1 MICLESKK
9 EKSEIREWL
18 ESAAIAVV
26 LALIIKFFLFEF
38 VLVDGASMFPTLH
51 DGDRL
56 IVNKLEY
63 RLNNPQFQDIIILE
77 YNTESTHIE
86 FVKRIIGMPGDT
98 VAIRDSIVYING
110 TPLEEDYINTEAYPD
125 YPEVIVPEGS
135 YFVLGDNRNHSK
147 DSRYEDVG
155 FVEEDEIVGKVVY
168 RVYPFEDF
176 GKIK

>member
-1 MICLESKK
+1 MIYLKEKK

-63 RLNNPQFQDIIILE
+63 RLKDPQFKDIIILE
-77 YNTESTHIE
+77 YNTKDVHVE

-98 VAIRDSIVYING
+98 VAIQDSVVYVNGRPIEEEYINK
-110 TPLEEDYINTEAYPD
+110 EMYPD
-125 YPEVIVPEGS
+125 YREVTVPKGA
-135 YFVLGDNRNHSK
+135 YFVLGDNRNNSK

-155 FVEEDEIVGKVVY
+155 FVKEDEIVGKVVY
-168 RVYPFEDF
+168 RVYPFDDF
-176 GKIK
+176 GKIN

>member
-1 MICLESKK
+1 MIYLEGKK

-38 VLVDGASMFPTLH
+38 VLVDGDSMFPTLH

-63 RLNNPQFQDIIILE
+63 RIGDPEFQDIIILN
-77 YNTESTHIE
+77 YNSQLE

-98 VAIRDSIVYING
+98 IEIKDSIVYVNG
-110 TPLEEDYINTEAYPD
+110 KPLQEDYIDSEPILDFAKVT
-125 YPEVIVPEGS
+125 VPEGS
-135 YFVLGDNRNHSK
+135 YFVLGDHRNNSK

-155 FVEEDEIVGKVVY
+155 FVKKDEIVGKVVY
-168 RVYPFEDF
+168 RVYPFDDF
-176 GKIK
+176 GKIN

>member
-1 MICLESKK
+1 MKSKK

-18 ESAAIAVV
+18 ESVAIAVV

-38 VLVDGASMFPTLH
+38 VLVDGNSMFPTLH

-63 RLNNPQFQDIIILE
+63 RLNDPKVQDIIILE
-77 YNTESTHIE
+77 YNTEIVHVE

-98 VAIRDSIVYING
+98 IAIRDSIVYING
-110 TPLEEDYINTEAYPD
+110 IPLEEDYINTEAYPD
-125 YPEVIVPEGS
+125 YPEVTVPEGS
-135 YFVLGDNRNHSK
+135 YFVLGDNRNNSK

-155 FVEEDEIVGKVVY
+155 FVKKDEIVGKVAY
-168 RVYPFEDF
+168 RVYPFDDF
-176 GKIK
+176 GKIN